1 MSWIPNGCASVSQN
15 STYLHLISNEKK
27 LFSLMLQNWL
37 ESAGNKVLLLFF
49 AFTPNQWSEKSQEN
63 SIFFLQEKS

>member
-15 STYLHLISNEKK
+15 SKYLHLISNENK

-37 ESAGNKVLLLFF
+37 ESAGSKVLLLFF
-49 AFTPNQWSEKSQEN
+49 AFTPNGGLRNHKKIQ
-63 SIFFLQEKS
+63 F